1 MTQNDEAWEKIF
13 ERLPLLADIERQGFV
28 FVSADDIKEASDKR
42 EPRLL
47 AKQDTKNSRPEVFK
61 KHKLSILP
69 VENGKYVIFRD
80 EASRTYYSL
89 EQLFSEITPEE
100 YSPTRDYCEYQ
111 TISFPTKSDINETD
125 A

>member
-69 VENGKYVIFRD
+69 VENWEVCYLQG
-80 EASRTYYSL
+80 
-89 EQLFSEITPEE
+89 
-100 YSPTRDYCEYQ
+100 
-111 TISFPTKSDINETD
+111 
-125 A
+125 